1 MATYQRRASKT
12 DEQGKQVLLLRNMS
26 DGSWFIGRVGDH
38 ALDPVPLGA
47 FASPA
52 AAIRWADAQFHGGE
66 WHADRAPRLHV

>member
-12 DEQGKQVLLLRNMS
+12 DEQGKKVLLLRNVN

-47 FASPA
+47 FASAEA
-52 AAIRWADAQFHGGE
+52 ARSWADAQFHGGA
-66 WHADRAPRLHV
+66 WQPDHAPRLHV

>member
-1 MATYQRRASKT
+1 
-12 DEQGKQVLLLRNMS
+12 MS